1 VKIGDIVCKF
11 GKKACIIE
19 IAKDYATVIFL
30 NPGMYMPETFKL
42 NELELVEDESK

>member
-1 VKIGDIVCKF
+1 MKIGDIVCKC

-19 IAKDYATVIFL
+19 IIDDYATVIFL

-42 NELELVEDESK
+42 NELELINEN

>member
-1 VKIGDIVCKF
+1 MKIGDIVCKS

-19 IAKDYATVIFL
+19 IVKDYATVVFL

-42 NELELVEDESK
+42 SELEIVNEN